1 MTHVQ
6 TIPARRR
13 AQLTKLAQIRNTIPD
28 PFDRQSVAELFN
40 RDDATLND
48 KDMEMIQ
55 TLADRYL
62 IEVAA

>member
-6 TIPARRR
+6 TILTRRR

-40 RDDATLND
+40 RDAATLTD

-55 TLADRYL
+55 TLTDRYL
-62 IEVAA
+62 VEVAA